1 MQRYQISLDT
11 SIRHTEDGTSTVV
24 PSPID
29 IEKDEEQITKFKC
42 LASSANDFPDGG
54 LRAWLIVCGV
64 RVLSLPVMRI

>member
-11 SIRHTEDGTSTVV
+11 NFRDTEDGTSTVV

-29 IEKDEEQITKFKC
+29 VEKDEGQITNFKSF
-42 LASSANDFPDGG
+42 ASSVNDFPDGG

-64 RVLSLPVMRI
+64 RIPSPHL